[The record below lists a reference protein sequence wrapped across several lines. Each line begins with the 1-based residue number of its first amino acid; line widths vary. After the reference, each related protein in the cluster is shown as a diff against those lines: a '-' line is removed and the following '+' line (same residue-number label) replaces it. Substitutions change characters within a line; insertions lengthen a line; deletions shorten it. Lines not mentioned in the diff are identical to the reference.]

1 MKHILI
7 IEDDP
12 DIRELIKYNLMR
24 EGFRVT
30 AAQDGQE
37 GYDYAMDLS
46 IDLVILDLMLPKL
59 NGIEV
64 CKKLRDSQSC
74 KKCSNHHVNG

>member
-12 DIRELIKYNLMR
+12 DIRELIKYNLTR

-30 AAQDGQE
+30 SAADGQE
-37 GYDYAMDLS
+37 GCDLALELS
-46 IDLVILDLMLPKL
+46 VDLVIFRFNDAKT
-59 NGIEV
+59 
-64 CKKLRDSQSC
+64 KW
-74 KKCSNHHVNG
+74 H